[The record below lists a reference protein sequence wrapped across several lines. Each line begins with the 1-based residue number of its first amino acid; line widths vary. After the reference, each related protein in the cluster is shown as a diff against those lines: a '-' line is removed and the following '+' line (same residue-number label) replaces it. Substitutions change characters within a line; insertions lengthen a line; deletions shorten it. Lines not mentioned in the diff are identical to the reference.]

1 VKRRPAR
8 RKAKSP
14 ANVLRPFWLLIGVL
28 LAASAGAAYWAATWP
43 GFWPKHV
50 TVGGNRVVATAE
62 ILQRA
67 AIAPDANVWLQNARA
82 AADRVAAI
90 PYVDQATVHRWLPA
104 NVRIDVTER
113 RPFAVVRFADG
124 DALVD
129 RDLRVLES
137 GAPQF
142 DLPQLVLPRVSEPG
156 AGAFL
161 HARDAVRLR
170 DDYLTLEAEHVAA
183 RMLRFDR
190 FDELTAL
197 TPGGVVL
204 MLGDDSDLQGKA
216 ALVQPILSQAAVRGR
231 RIAAVDLRA
240 PKTPVVR
247 YGRDRE

>member
-1 VKRRPAR
+1 MKRRPAR
-8 RKAKSP
+8 RKAKTP
-14 ANVLRPFWLLIGVL
+14 ATVLRPFWLLIGVL

-50 TVGGNRVVATAE
+50 TVSGNRVVATAE

-67 AIAPDANVWLQNARA
+67 AIAPGTNVWLQNAA
-82 AADRVAAI
+82 AAAGRVAAI
-90 PYVDQATVHRWLPA
+90 PYVDKATVHRSLPA

-113 RPFAVVRFADG
+113 RPFAIVRFADG

-129 RDLRVLES
+129 RELRVLEPAAAD
-137 GAPQF
+137 G
-142 DLPQLVLPRVSEPG
+142 DLPQLILPHLAEPG
-156 AGAFL
+156 AGTFL

-170 DDYLTLEAEHVAA
+170 DDYLTLEAQHVAA
-183 RMLRFDR
+183 RRLRFDR
-190 FDELTAL
+190 FDELTAF

-204 MLGDDSDLQGKA
+204 LLGDDADLPGKA

-231 RIAAVDLRA
+231 KIAAVDLRA

-247 YGRDRE
+247 YERGRE